1 MFNRAWRGRVD
12 RLAWCAVA
20 LSALLCEAG
29 VAQDAAPEAAPPP
42 DTRGLTEV
50 RNLSKLPPE
59 LAKTLGW
66 LQDDKDRIT
75 DLERESTVTVP
86 RWVDR
91 WFLLAGV
98 SENQAL
104 VAIEEQRAYS
114 SSSRLHANSYA
125 LVGTHWVAGREW
137 ILNSRPHTVGELVQV
152 IQSPES
158 QALTAQ
164 WQKKMQTNDVS
175 RRRAEAVF
183 RSPGPLRAVN
193 INDEEIRQIEAV
205 VHDIFPGAIVTI
217 SGVTQGCPCEDGPA
231 CSAQVSTAI
240 YRQNAM
246 RGLALSDIN
255 EHWVI
260 GPVQQWYLDSA
271 KLERTAFPN
280 RAAYATAREA
290 LDERFPTCA
299 IGPSSGH

>member
-1 MFNRAWRGRVD
+1 MFNRAWRVD
-12 RLAWCAVA
+12 RLMWCAVA
-20 LSALLCEAG
+20 LSALFGEAC
-29 VAQDAAPEAAPPP
+29 VAQDAAPDAEPPT
-42 DTRGLTEV
+42 DVRGLTEI

-66 LQDDKDRIT
+66 HQDDKDRIA
-75 DLERESTVTVP
+75 DLEREPSATVP

-104 VAIEEQRAYS
+104 VAVEEQRGYS
-114 SSSRLHANSYA
+114 SSSRLHANSFA
-125 LVGTHWVAGREW
+125 LVGSHWMVGKEW
-137 ILNSRPHTVGELVQV
+137 VLGSRPHTIGELAQML
-152 IQSPES
+152 QSPES

-164 WQKKMQTNDVS
+164 WQKKLQANDVS
-175 RRRAEAVF
+175 RRRAESVF

-205 VHDIFPGAIVTI
+205 VHDVFPGAIVTI

-240 YRQNAM
+240 FRQDTM
-246 RGLALSDIN
+246 HGLALSDIN

-260 GPVQQWYLDSA
+260 GPVQQWYLDAA
-271 KLERTAFPN
+271 KLKRTTFPN
-280 RAAYATAREA
+280 YAAYAAA
-290 LDERFPTCA
+290 LQVLDDRFPTCA
-299 IGPSSGH
+299 VGPSSGH

>member
-1 MFNRAWRGRVD
+1 MLNGLRRVD
-12 RLAWCAVA
+12 RLIVCAVA
-20 LSALLCEAG
+20 LCGLFGRTC
-29 VAQDAAPEAAPPP
+29 VAQDDAPDADPPP
-42 DTRGLTEV
+42 DTSGMTEI

-66 LQDDKDRIT
+66 HQDDKDRIA
-75 DLERESTVTVP
+75 DLEREPTATVP

-91 WFLLAGV
+91 WFLLAGM
-98 SENQAL
+98 SDNQAL
-104 VAIEEQRAYS
+104 VAIEEQRGYS

-137 ILNSRPHTVGELVQV
+137 ILGSRPHNIGELGQL
-152 IQSPES
+152 IQSPQS
-158 QALTAQ
+158 QVLTAQ
-164 WQKKMQTNDVS
+164 WQKSLQASNVY
-175 RRRAEAVF
+175 RRRAETAY

-193 INDEEIRQIEAV
+193 INDEEIRQIESV
-205 VHDIFPGAIVTI
+205 VRDVFPGAIVTI

-231 CSAQVSTAI
+231 CSAQVTTAI
-240 YRQNAM
+240 YRDNTM

-260 GPVQQWYLDSA
+260 GPLQQWYLDAA
-271 KLERTAFPN
+271 KLKRTAFSN
-280 RAAYATAREA
+280 NAAHAAALQA
-290 LDERFPTCA
+290 LDDRYPTCA